1 MFLQADNFRR
11 IGLEIMYDL
20 VSPFG
25 LECGILC
32 MFRACLI
39 PLFENCIFIFETE
52 KKKLVLETFFKMLE

>member
-52 KKKLVLETFFKMLE
+52 KKN